1 MRAVRFYICTMAL
14 AFYLSGC
21 SLFGGEIIKVTVVPE
36 NASGLKF
43 ADRDKLQKL
52 KSSADS
58 SAAAGINS
66 IVTGP
71 SRTVSVA
78 EYLQLFPNADASGAG
93 EYTVGAND
101 MLMLSITVYEE
112 NEPVIPPVRV
122 STDGFIACPFIGRL
136 KVEGLT
142 VAQIEQLITKKLD
155 EGQYLLHA
163 HVAVLITEYA
173 SKMFQ
178 VLGAVE
184 KPGEYSLAAN
194 ERIKNAISKAGGILQ
209 GQRGTS
215 RSAKLVRTIYPGTP
229 RQEQLIIGIN
239 LSGILQGESR
249 EGNLF
254 LMNKD
259 TLFISMPENF
269 YILGEVTNPGA
280 YPLVERDISLIEGIG
295 VAGGFTRIAA
305 RNSTKI
311 IRSENGQEKIIEVR
325 VDAITDSGRQ
335 VRDIILQPNDIIIV
349 PESFF

>member
-43 ADRDKLQKL
+43 ADRDKLQQL

-78 EYLQLFPNADASGAG
+78 EYLQLFPNAGAG

-101 MLMLSITVYEE
+101 LLNIIVYNE
-112 NEPVIPPVRV
+112 NELSYPAVRV
-122 STDGFIACPFIGRL
+122 STDGFISYPFLGRL
-136 KVEGLT
+136 KVGGLT
-142 VAQIEQLITKKLD
+142 VAQIEQLIVKKLA
-155 EGQYLLHA
+155 EGRYLLNA
-163 HVAVLITEYA
+163 DVAVLITEYA
-173 SKMFQ
+173 SKLFV

-194 ERIKNAISKAGGILQ
+194 ERILNAISKASGILQ
-209 GQRGTS
+209 AQRGSS

-229 RQEQLIIGIN
+229 RQEQLVIDVN
-239 LSGILQGESR
+239 LSSILQGANRKE
-249 EGNLF
+249 NLF
-254 LMNKD
+254 LMDKD
-259 TLFISMPENF
+259 TLFVPMPENF
-269 YILGEVTNPGA
+269 YILGEVKNPGA
-280 YPLVERDISLIEGIG
+280 YPLAESDISIIEGIG
-295 VAGGFTRIAA
+295 IAGGFTKIAA

-325 VDAITDSGRQ
+325 VDAITDTGRQ
-335 VRDIILQPNDIIIV
+335 LRDIILQPDDIIIV